1 MYYLGTWSPLA
12 IQSYNSVTIQSDH
25 SVISK
30 ASGVEV
36 RMAIWGIIL
45 GVCRGYIGVI

>member
-1 MYYLGTWSPLA
+1 MEPLGNL
-12 IQSYNSVTIQSDH
+12 QSYNSVTIQSDH

-36 RMAIWGIIL
+36 RMAIWGILL
-45 GVCRGYIGVI
+45 GVSRGRSYLGLYRV